1 MRTTLF
7 VLASVAVLAGCAS
20 APRGNAVVDN
30 SNTLRDNEG
39 VVVICRPSALVAS
52 AIAPDVL
59 FNNSLA
65 ADVSNGSLVEVVQPA
80 GKVSVIFRHV
90 TFNDRAYKGKN
101 SFGIDTTVNPGQKRY
116 LVMAPN
122 LNSFVVLPIAGWIAS
137 GLSLTWQVA
146 EADESV
152 VRQQCG
158 SYKALRVRL

>member
-7 VLASVAVLAGCAS
+7 VLVATSILAGCAS
-20 APRGNAVVDN
+20 TPRGNAIADN
-30 SNTLRDNEG
+30 SNTLRENEG

-59 FNNSLA
+59 LNNALA
-65 ADVSNGSLVEVVQPA
+65 ADVSNGSLVEIVQPA
-80 GKVSVIFRHV
+80 GKVNVIFRHS
-90 TFNDRAYKGKN
+90 TFNDPAYKGRN
-101 SFGIDTTVNPGQKRY
+101 SFGIDTTVNSGQKRY

-137 GLSLTWQVA
+137 GMSLTWQVA

-158 SYKALRVRL
+158 SYKPLRVRF